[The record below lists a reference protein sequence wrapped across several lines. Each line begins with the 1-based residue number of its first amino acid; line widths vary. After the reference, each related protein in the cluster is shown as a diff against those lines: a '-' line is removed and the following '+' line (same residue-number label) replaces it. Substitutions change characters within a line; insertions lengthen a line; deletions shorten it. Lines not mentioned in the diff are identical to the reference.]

1 MPKPTYTL
9 PFLSLLLVHS
19 FFNLEENLKMANGQK
34 IWCVVNPSTPHDEL
48 LANLDYA
55 CTQVGCSQI
64 QLGGSC
70 FYPNTYLHHASFAT
84 NLYYQRMGRHE
95 MDCNFANSGL
105 ISLSDPS
112 SGSCTYESGGEGNG
126 ISEDKLSETWCVAKP
141 ATEDD
146 KLQENINFS
155 CNYVECSPMQ
165 DGRSSTSCEFQGTGL
180 VVTKN
185 PGYGNCSF

>member
-1 MPKPTYTL
+1 MVL
-9 PFLSLLLVHS
+9 
-19 FFNLEENLKMANGQK
+19 QK

-112 SGSCTYESGGEGNG
+112 KSLGFCLIEVVLIFLVPEMLIFLILHLLAGSGSCTYESG
-126 ISEDKLSETWCVAKP
+126 
-141 ATEDD
+141 
-146 KLQENINFS
+146 
-155 CNYVECSPMQ
+155 M
-165 DGRSSTSCEFQGTGL
+165 R
-180 VVTKN
+180 
-185 PGYGNCSF
+185 